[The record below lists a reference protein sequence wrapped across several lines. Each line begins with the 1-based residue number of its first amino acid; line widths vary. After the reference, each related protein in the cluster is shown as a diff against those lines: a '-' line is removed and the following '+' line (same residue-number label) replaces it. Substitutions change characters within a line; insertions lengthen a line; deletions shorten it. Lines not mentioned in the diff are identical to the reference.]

1 MKNAI
6 LSIGSN
12 LGNRIEFLK
21 SSIKNIRLLA
31 NTTITN
37 VSDVYETEPIGVSKQ
52 SNYLNCIVYLKT
64 DLSPYDLLTEIN
76 EIEKM
81 YKRERRIK
89 WGPRT
94 LDIDIID
101 YDNKIVNTE
110 QLTLP
115 HPRMHKR
122 RFVLLPM
129 TEIKP
134 DYIHPLYKIS
144 LFTMLKKTEKQK
156 CVKMNMENWYNE

>member
-1 MKNAI
+1 MKDVI

-21 SSIKNIRLLA
+21 SSIKNLEILKDVV
-31 NTTITN
+31 IVK
-37 VSDVYETEPIGVSKQ
+37 VSDVYKTEPIGVSKQ
-52 SNYLNCIVYLKT
+52 SNYFNSIVYLKT
-64 DLSPYDLLTEIN
+64 DLSPNDLLSEIN

-81 YKRERRIK
+81 YKRERIIK

-101 YDNKIVNTE
+101 YDNKIINTE

-122 RFVLLPM
+122 RFVLIPM
-129 TEIKP
+129 TEIDP
-134 DYIHPLYKIS
+134 YYIHPLYNIS
-144 LFTMLKKTEKQK
+144 LFTMLKQTEKQK

>member
-76 EIEKM
+76 ESETM

-94 LDIDIID
+94 LDIDVID

-129 TEIKP
+129 TEINP

>member
-1 MKNAI
+1 MKDVI

-31 NTTITN
+31 NTTIAN
-37 VSDVYETEPIGVSKQ
+37 ISDVYETEPIGVSKQ
-52 SNYLNCIVYLKT
+52 GNYLNCIVYLKT

-76 EIEKM
+76 GIEKM
-81 YKRERRIK
+81 YKRERMIK

-101 YDNKIVNTE
+101 YDNKTVNTK

-129 TEIKP
+129 TEINP
-134 DYIHPLYKIS
+134 DYIHPIYRIS
-144 LFTMLKKTEKQK
+144 LFTMLEQTEKQK